1 MEQQFTIIN
10 NEYIK
15 GDLQLTSKELTIW
28 ILLSQNK
35 TVKNQCIF
43 TLQWIANKLGQTNNS
58 TRKIN
63 NIKDILIYLEQDN
76 ILKYYNDTVEEDSNR
91 VQATDIG
98 RNDLIYTTDDLVP
111 TEYAIVYDDDIRAI
125 MTYCNN
131 NKVDTYGMINLYAYI
146 MASINNNEKDE
157 NYKLCYMAIKT
168 LTRELQLSETTIL
181 KYLKVLDEIEIIKH
195 DYAGYGY
202 NDNKVKNETTYFSRY
217 KDRKLLEGRLIKIR
231 KEKNITESTPIAR
244 DKVKKKI
251 SLKQKINILKK
262 KEEENKI
269 TDKEREE
276 LRQLKQ
282 EYDKL

>member
-1 MEQQFTIIN
+1 MEQFTIIN

-43 TLQWIANKLGQTNNS
+43 TLQWLANKLGQTNNS

-63 NIKDILIYLEQDN
+63 NIKDILISLEQDN
-76 ILKYYNDTVEEDSNR
+76 ILKYYNDTVEDDCNR

-125 MTYCNN
+125 MNYCNN
-131 NKVDTYGMINLYAYI
+131 NKVDTYGMINLYTYI
-146 MASINNNEKDE
+146 MGSINNNEKDE

-168 LTRELQLSETTIL
+168 LARELQLSETTIL
-181 KYLKVLDEIEIIKH
+181 KYLGVLDDIEIIKH

-202 NDNKVKNETTYFSRY
+202 NNNKVKTSITYFSRY
-217 KDRKLLEGRLIKIR
+217 KDREILNNRLIKTR
-231 KEKNITESTPIAR
+231 TDKKLKDSNRESR

-262 KEEENKI
+262 KEEGNKI
-269 TDKEREE
+269 TDKEREKMKE
-276 LRQLKQ
+276 LKK
-282 EYDKL
+282 EYSEL